1 MSKRCLYLLALPVL
15 VCGCTGGPG
24 GATAPADEPVT
35 KAKVD
40 KMAPDTKAGYNA
52 AMLSRDRALAATQ
65 GKGPLA
71 SGKSGQ

>member
-1 MSKRCLYLLALPVL
+1 MSKRCLYLLAVSSLI
-15 VCGCTGGPG
+15 CGCTGGPG

-40 KMAPDTKAGYNA
+40 KMTPDQKAAYNA
-52 AMLSRDRALAATQ
+52 ATLSRDRALAATQ

-71 SGKSGQ
+71 SRTNGQ